1 MPRFDRAAGADSPGR
16 VSRAGGA
23 MPKLKTNKSVRKR
36 FKITKKGKV
45 RRYRAG
51 VGHLNSHKT
60 RKHKRRL
67 KHPVVHTGKQVRT
80 IKRLLGQ
87 A

>member
-1 MPRFDRAAGADSPGR
+1 
-16 VSRAGGA
+16 
-23 MPKLKTNKSVRKR
+23 MPKLKTNKSVAKR

-51 VGHLNSHKT
+51 VAHLNSHKT
-60 RKHKRRL
+60 RKRKRHLR
-67 KHPVVHTGKQVRT
+67 HPLVHEGKQVRMV
-80 IKRLLGQ
+80 KRLMGQ

>member
-1 MPRFDRAAGADSPGR
+1 
-16 VSRAGGA
+16 
-23 MPKLKTNKSVRKR
+23 MPKMKTNKSVRKR

-51 VGHLNSHKT
+51 VGHLNSQKT
-60 RKHKRRL
+60 RKRKRHLR
-67 KHPVVHTGKQVRT
+67 HPVVHEGRQTRM
-80 IKRLLGQ
+80 IKRLMGK

>member
-1 MPRFDRAAGADSPGR
+1 
-16 VSRAGGA
+16 V
-23 MPKLKTNKSVRKR
+23 PKIKTNKSVRKR

-51 VGHLNSHKT
+51 VGHLNSGKT
-60 RKHKRRL
+60 RKRKRHLR
-67 KHPVVHTGKQVRT
+67 HPVIHEGKQT
-80 IKRLLGQ
+80 IILKRLLGV

>member
-1 MPRFDRAAGADSPGR
+1 
-16 VSRAGGA
+16 
-23 MPKLKTNKSVRKR
+23 MPKLKTNKSARKR
-36 FKITKKGKV
+36 FKVTKKGKL

-60 RKHKRRL
+60 RKRKARL
-67 KHPVVHTGKQVRT
+67 RHPVIHEGAQVRT
-80 IKRLLGQ
+80 VLRLLGE

>member
-1 MPRFDRAAGADSPGR
+1 
-16 VSRAGGA
+16 
-23 MPKLKTNKSVRKR
+23 MPKIKTNKSVRKR

-60 RKHKRRL
+60 RKRKRHLR
-67 KHPVVHTGKQVRT
+67 HPVVHGGKQT
-80 IKRLLGQ
+80 IIIKRLLGE

>member
-1 MPRFDRAAGADSPGR
+1 
-16 VSRAGGA
+16 
-23 MPKLKTNKSVRKR
+23 MPKIKTNKSVAKR

-51 VGHLNSHKT
+51 VGHLNSHKS
-60 RKHKRRL
+60 RKRKRHLR
-67 KHPVVHTGKQVRT
+67 HPLVHEGKQVRT
-80 IKRLLGQ
+80 IKRLMGE